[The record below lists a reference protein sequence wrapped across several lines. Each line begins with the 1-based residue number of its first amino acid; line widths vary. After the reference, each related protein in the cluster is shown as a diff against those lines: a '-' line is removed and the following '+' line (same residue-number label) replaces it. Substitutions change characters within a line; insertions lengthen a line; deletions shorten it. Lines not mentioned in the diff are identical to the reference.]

1 MAYVAISRDL
11 INDVDSNLRGMYSA
25 ELGAQKEPDAIS
37 RELAADTEFTE
48 QVLSLLWEPMKDIRD
63 RLEPY
68 SSSASI
74 RCKVN
79 IPNGD
84 VTEELHLTSI
94 ETKKAPCFAAR
105 DGYGREYVM
114 VNCTKMEAPRI
125 AEFLQLREQREE
137 VQVRWDKVREQV
149 KTFLNASKSLN
160 EALKL
165 WPDLRRYVP
174 LNYLRRVDQK
184 TEKKVREESAALAAL
199 KALDIDAV
207 NASTVLARM
216 AGAKV

>member
-11 INDVDSNLRGMYSA
+11 LNDVDQNLRGMYFA
-25 ELGAQKEPDAIS
+25 ELNAQKEPDAIS
-37 RELAADTEFTE
+37 RELGVDTEFSE
-48 QVLSLLWEPMKDIRD
+48 KVLNLLWEPMKDIRD

-68 SSSASI
+68 NSRASL

-79 IPNGD
+79 IQNGD
-84 VTEELHLTSI
+84 VTEEIHLASI
-94 ETKKAPCFAAR
+94 ETKQGPCFAKR
-105 DGYGREYVM
+105 EGYGREYILI
-114 VNCTKMEAPRI
+114 NCTNMEDPRI
-125 AEFLQLREQREE
+125 AEFIQLREQRKEI
-137 VQVRWDKVREQV
+137 QDRWDKVREQV

-174 LNYLRRVDQK
+174 LNYLKRVDQK
-184 TEKKVREESAALAAL
+184 AEKKVREESAALAAL

-216 AGAKV
+216 AGARI